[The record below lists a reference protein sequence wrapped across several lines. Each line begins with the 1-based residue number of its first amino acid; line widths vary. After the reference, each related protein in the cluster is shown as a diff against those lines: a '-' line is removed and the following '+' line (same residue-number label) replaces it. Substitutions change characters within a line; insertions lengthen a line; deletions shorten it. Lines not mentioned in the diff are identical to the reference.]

1 VEIEMSLLPVTGAV
15 CFLAALIEGWI
26 MALIQYL
33 KLEPVKKLFPGYI
46 YLVRSHVDYVMMASL
61 VFVIYLVLNS
71 LELSLS
77 KAAITALIAG
87 ALYNP
92 FGFLLQAIK
101 PEMAESESLWM
112 KAGILLGFIPLT
124 YGVGASCILIIRKAV
139 SL

>member
-1 VEIEMSLLPVTGAV
+1 MSLLPAAGAV

-33 KLEPVKKLFPGYI
+33 KLEPVKKLFPGYK
-46 YLVRSHVDYVMMASL
+46 YLVRSHVDYVMMATL

-77 KAAITALIAG
+77 KVAILALIAG

-101 PEMAESESLWM
+101 PEMAESDSILL

-124 YGVGASCILIIRKAV
+124 YGVGIACILIIRKAI